1 MGKKKLGPLN
11 NFGQDII
18 QKKVIRTNFDKKFLG
33 EKNQVPKKIES
44 QNCFGLKQNFGLK
57 RIQFEQNQSKRGLG
71 QTNSVGFRKEMKFW
85 CQKIVGQTNMVSNV
99 QMLPGKC

>member
-11 NFGQDII
+11 NFGQDI

-57 RIQFEQNQSKRGLG
+57 RI
-71 QTNSVGFRKEMKFW
+71 
-85 CQKIVGQTNMVSNV
+85 
-99 QMLPGKC
+99 

>member
-33 EKNQVPKKIES
+33 EKKSGSEKN
-44 QNCFGLKQNFGLK
+44 
-57 RIQFEQNQSKRGLG
+57 
-71 QTNSVGFRKEMKFW
+71 
-85 CQKIVGQTNMVSNV
+85 
-99 QMLPGKC
+99 